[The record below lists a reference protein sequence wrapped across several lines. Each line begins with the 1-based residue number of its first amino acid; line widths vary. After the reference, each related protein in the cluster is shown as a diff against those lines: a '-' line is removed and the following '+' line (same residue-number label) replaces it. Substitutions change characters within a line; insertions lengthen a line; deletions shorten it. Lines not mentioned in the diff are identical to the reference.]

1 MQEGDALIV
10 FTKRAVL
17 DIAGRLEREG
27 IKTSVIY
34 GMPRSVVKAGL
45 ADEELALSRI
55 ADCIVEKVGVENK
68 D

>member
-1 MQEGDALIV
+1 MGADGTVGIRSLKQKKKAFVVAQDQE
-10 FTKRAVL
+10 
-17 DIAGRLEREG
+17 
-27 IKTSVIY
+27 TSVIY